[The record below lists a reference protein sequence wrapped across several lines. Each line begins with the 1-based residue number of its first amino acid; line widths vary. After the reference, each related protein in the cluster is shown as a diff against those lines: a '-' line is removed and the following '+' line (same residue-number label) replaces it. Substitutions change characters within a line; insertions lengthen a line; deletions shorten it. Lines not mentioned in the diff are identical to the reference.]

1 MRYIQQ
7 EPLIEMPIMIL
18 WRRRQE
24 YGDTVI
30 GNLLITLAQ
39 IALTF
44 AVVLRLILR
53 DFHFPNIGA
62 LSRSFLVV
70 LMRGD

>member
-1 MRYIQQ
+1 MRYNIQQ
-7 EPLIEMPIMIL
+7 GHLIEMPIMIL

-24 YGDTVI
+24 YSDTVI

-44 AVVLRLILR
+44 AVVLLW
-53 DFHFPNIGA
+53 FFG
-62 LSRSFLVV
+62 
-70 LMRGD
+70 